1 MGMGSLFRQ
10 MIRRWSTPYTG
21 RQYRQGDLLFV
32 SQFQMPAAAAVRR
45 PANVIERGKLTRHAH
60 RLLDGAVY
68 DHAGRTYVEAGPTAR
83 VLHEE
88 HETLELPEGFY
99 RIIQQREYRGEE
111 EWTNVRD

>member
-10 MIRRWSTPYTG
+10 MISRRFTAYTE

-32 SQFQMPAAAAVRR
+32 SQYQIPAAAVRR
-45 PANVIERGKLTRHAH
+45 PDNVIERGELTGHAH

-88 HETLELPEGFY
+88 HETLELLEGFY
-99 RIIQQREYRGEE
+99 RVIRQREYRGEE
-111 EWTNVRD
+111 ESTNVRD